1 MAALSIVKH
10 PMLSRFIPLA
20 LLCLCASLAPAAVR
34 RPPPQAQL
42 LTNADVLPLAID
54 SDVQIRKVKQFFLG
68 VERSAKAKQTEEATL
83 AFERKRLLFGAITG
97 NDVRNRY
104 GDYFTFFWRTKRRA
118 DLTLRLEYRQQN
130 LAAYVQAREVEYP
143 AAKGAYQTSL
153 NVTGDDYREQGQITA
168 WRLLLVENH
177 RTIVAFSQSYLWR

>member
-1 MAALSIVKH
+1 MS
-10 PMLSRFIPLA
+10 PRFIPLA
-20 LLCLCASLAPAAVR
+20 LLCLCAASLQAAAS
-34 RPPPQAQL
+34 PPEAQL
-42 LTNADVLPLAID
+42 LTNANVLPLAID
-54 SDVQIRKVKQFFLG
+54 PDIQIRKVKQFFLG
-68 VERSAKAKQTEEATL
+68 AERNAKARQTEEATL

-118 DLTLRLEYRQQN
+118 DLTLRLEYRQQY

-143 AAKGAYQTSL
+143 NAHGAYQTSL
-153 NVTGDDYREQGQITA
+153 SITGDDYLEQGQITA
-168 WRLLLVENH
+168 WRLLLIENH